1 MNKRTREYLQGRFGD
16 HYRRSDITL
25 PPAEN
30 EREWGYIPFTG
41 GTGTTMVRH
50 NALVDLG
57 DLPTFLASEHP
68 RHIYFSAGRYDT
80 PGTRS
85 MDTKGWRESDLV
97 FDLDGDHLPGVDP
110 EEDTYGEMLETCKDA
125 LLRLLD
131 FIERDFGFEEVSVV
145 FSGGRGYHVHV
156 RDDDVRSLD
165 REARREIVE
174 YVLGERLDDLD
185 QITRSETVAGMG
197 VKNPVEKR
205 TLQTDGGWGRRVH
218 TRLVRIVDEVR
229 EMDESDGI
237 ARLREFDGIG
247 EKGSEKLYEVMV
259 ERYDAFVDGSLEV
272 ASQYTKT
279 LARLLLERAL
289 TEESVPIDEPVTT
302 DINRLIRFPGS
313 LHGGSGLVVTPLDH
327 DEIEAF
333 DPLVDAVSDTFK
345 DNEIQIETNTDRQV
359 KLDGE
364 THNIPAGHCSV
375 RESVGMFLMTRG
387 HAEKAPE

>member
-1 MNKRTREYLQGRFGD
+1 MNERTRKYLRGRFGD
-16 HYRRSDITL
+16 HYRRSEITL
-25 PPAEN
+25 PPAAN
-30 EREWGYIPFTG
+30 EREWGYIPFTR

-57 DLPTFLASEHP
+57 DLQTFLSNEHP
-68 RHIYFSAGRYDT
+68 RHVYFSAGRYDT

-85 MDTKGWRESDLV
+85 MEAKGWRGSDLV
-97 FDLDGDHLPGVDP
+97 FDLDADHLPGVDP
-110 EEDTYGEMLETCKDA
+110 EEDTYAEMLRTCKDA

-156 RDDDVRSLD
+156 RDADVRRLD

-174 YVLGERLDDLD
+174 YVLGEHLDDLD
-185 QITRSETVAGMG
+185 QLTHVETVDGMG

-205 TLQTDGGWGRRVH
+205 TLQIDGGWGRRVH
-218 TRLVRIVDEVR
+218 TRLVRLADEVR
-229 EMDESDGI
+229 ALDEPDGV
-237 ARLREFDGIG
+237 ARLREFEGIG
-247 EKGSEKLYEVMV
+247 EKGSEKLYETMV
-259 ERYDAFVDGSLEV
+259 ERFETLEAGSLEV
-272 ASQYTKT
+272 ASQYTKP
-279 LARLLLERAL
+279 LARQLLERTL
-289 TEESVPIDEPVTT
+289 IEESASIDEPVTT

-313 LHGGSGLVVTPLDH
+313 LHGGSGLVVTPIDR

-345 DNEIQIETNTDRQV
+345 DHEIQIETDANKQV
-359 KLDGE
+359 NLNGE
-364 THNIPAGHCSV
+364 THKIPAGHCSV